1 MIGVALL
8 LLAATIGHSVARR
21 LGSPAPPFLV
31 FAGLGLAAS
40 GLVGGDFLAETLLLG
55 ITFMVFVAGIELDP
69 GRVGAQRRAA
79 LVIGTVQFLAL
90 GALGLG
96 AATLLGFGRQEAV
109 YLALALTASSTLV
122 VVRVLQRRRQLFEP
136 FGRLVIGVLLL
147 QDLLV
152 ILLIPVLT
160 ELPSGGMAVLT
171 GVAGVLALTMF
182 AWVLQRG
189 PATSAL
195 RALAGDRE
203 LLLLAI
209 LSHLFVFLLLADLAG
224 IPLVA
229 GAFLAGVS
237 LSSFP
242 VNGIV
247 RGQLTSIS
255 DFFSAIFFTALGAS
269 VGVPMWTEVA
279 HAAVFAVVVL
289 VVTPVVVVVLAERT
303 GLSARPAIL
312 SGLLLSQTSEFSLV
326 VGLQGVALQQ
336 ISPGTFRVV
345 VLVTLGT
352 MVLTPFLVSDRIS
365 LALLHLHPFRSDR
378 RTLEP
383 PPSDHVVIVGCGTSG
398 MPLLETLVVGPHP
411 VVAVDDDPG
420 VVARL
425 RDAGLV
431 AVRGDAT
438 DPELLRRI
446 GVDRARVVVSTVRR
460 KEDNAGLLAAAGD
473 TPVIVRVFNE
483 EDARW
488 ITARG
493 GEPVTVADA
502 AASEF
507 MEWFDRRGWET
518 LDDLE
523 EEELEDVL

>member
-1 MIGVALL
+1 MTGVALL
-8 LLAATIGHSVARR
+8 LLAATIGHAVARR

-31 FAGLGLAAS
+31 FAGLGLALT
-40 GLVGGDFLAETLLLG
+40 GTVGGEFLEETLLLG

-69 GRVGAQRRAA
+69 ERVGGQRRAA
-79 LVIGTVQFLAL
+79 LVIGTIQFVTL

-96 AATLLGFGRQEAV
+96 AAVLLGFGRQEAV

-160 ELPSGGMAVLT
+160 ELPAGASAVAT
-171 GVAGVLALTMF
+171 GVGGVLLLTLL

-189 PATSAL
+189 PATRAL
-195 RALAGDRE
+195 KTLAGDRE

-209 LSHLFVFLLLADLAG
+209 LAHLFLFLFLADLAG
-224 IPLVA
+224 VPLVA

-255 DFFSAIFFTALGAS
+255 DFFSAVFFTALGAS
-269 VGVPMWTEVA
+269 VGVPVWGEVLQ
-279 HAAVFAVVVL
+279 AAVLAGVVL
-289 VVTPVVVVVLAERT
+289 VVTPLLVVVLAERT

-336 ISPGTFRVV
+336 IAPSTFRVV
-345 VLVTLGT
+345 VLVTLAT
-352 MVLTPFLVSDRIS
+352 MILTPFLVSDRVS

-378 RTLEP
+378 RVLDP
-383 PPSDHVVIVGCGTSG
+383 PPTDHVVIVGCGTSG
-398 MPLLETLVVGPHP
+398 MPLLETLVVGPHR
-411 VVAVDDDPG
+411 VVAVDDDPA
-420 VVARL
+420 VVTRL
-425 RDAGLV
+425 RDAGLD

-438 DPELLRRI
+438 DPELLRRL
-446 GVDRARVVVSTVRR
+446 GVDRARIVVSTIRR
-460 KEDNAGLLAAAGD
+460 AEDNARLLAAAGD
-473 TPVIVRVFNE
+473 TPVVVRVFE
-483 EDARW
+483 DQDARW
-488 ITARG
+488 VEARG
-493 GEPVTVADA
+493 GEAVVVAEA

-507 MEWFDRRGWET
+507 MEWFDRRGWT
-518 LDDLE
+518 TADDLGE
-523 EEELEDVL
+523 EEFEDVL